1 MLSCEETRIVMTGVV
16 ITSVMISQ
24 PWNITAIAASHINMK
39 YSGDETADS
48 AVNDPLLKQRE
59 GGDEEEEPV
68 VSPDS
73 IIISRLEH

>member
-1 MLSCEETRIVMTGVV
+1 MMTGVI

-59 GGDEEEEPV
+59 GGDEEEPV
-68 VSPDS
+68 V
-73 IIISRLEH
+73 L

>member
-1 MLSCEETRIVMTGVV
+1 MTGVV

-24 PWNITAIAASHINMK
+24 PWNITAIAASNINMK

-59 GGDEEEEPV
+59 ERRKIV
-68 VSPDS
+68 IPDS

>member
-1 MLSCEETRIVMTGVV
+1 MTGVV

-24 PWNITAIAASHINMK
+24 PWNITAIAASNINMK

-59 GGDEEEEPV
+59 EE
-68 VSPDS
+68 
-73 IIISRLEH
+73 RRKNLL